1 MSGVTEKIKL
11 KDTLILSLK
20 NCKMR
25 VLFSCVKIELVE
37 IREEFMKKYA
47 LVTGG
52 SGGIGSAISKQLIQD
67 GYTVY
72 VHYNNSEEKVL
83 ELQKAWEK
91 LSLFKLI

>member
-1 MSGVTEKIKL
+1 
-11 KDTLILSLK
+11 
-20 NCKMR
+20 
-25 VLFSCVKIELVE
+25 
-37 IREEFMKKYA
+37 MKKYA

-91 LSLFKLI
+91 LSLFKRIYF